1 MNIILQAEHLFK
13 SYNGN
18 SIIKNISLSVSKGD
32 FLSILGNSGAG
43 KSTLLYLLAGI
54 EKPDSGKVY
63 FNGKDLFSLNDS
75 QLSEIRS
82 KKTSFVF
89 QFDNLFQDLSILE
102 NVMLPGI
109 IAGVKHSETTNK
121 ANTIL
126 EYMNIIGIKNN
137 KPSEISGGEQ
147 QRVALARAMIT
158 NPEIIFLDEPTGSLN
173 SEAGTMVMDILK
185 KLNEEHNVTII
196 QVTHN
201 IANTQYG
208 NRIIRLKDG
217 EIFEKLPW

>member
-1 MNIILQAEHLFK
+1 
-13 SYNGN
+13 
-18 SIIKNISLSVSKGD
+18 
-32 FLSILGNSGAG
+32 
-43 KSTLLYLLAGI
+43 
-54 EKPDSGKVY
+54 
-63 FNGKDLFSLNDS
+63 
-75 QLSEIRS
+75 
-82 KKTSFVF
+82 
-89 QFDNLFQDLSILE
+89 
-102 NVMLPGI
+102 MLPGI

-217 EIFEKLPW
+217 EIFEKLP